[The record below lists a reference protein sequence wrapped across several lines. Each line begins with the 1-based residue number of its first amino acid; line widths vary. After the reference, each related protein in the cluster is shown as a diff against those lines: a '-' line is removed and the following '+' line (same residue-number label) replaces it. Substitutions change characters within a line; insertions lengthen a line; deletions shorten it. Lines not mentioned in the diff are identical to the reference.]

1 MAVINTNVQSLT
13 AQRNLGTSQTQLS
26 TSMQRLS
33 SGLRINSAKDDAAGL
48 AIAERMS
55 AQVRGLNQAARNA
68 NDGVSLA
75 QTAEG
80 ALGTIGNNL
89 QRIRELAV
97 QSRNATNSTEDRAAL
112 QKEVAQLRD
121 EIGRVAKDTSFN
133 GTNLLDGSFTSKA
146 FQVGANQGQI
156 IEIDSIVNAK
166 TSELGS
172 WTSVNTPATL
182 TGIAPTTTG
191 GGTTP
196 GTGSL
201 DLSSIDVTS
210 GDYAT
215 FNLDV
220 NGTTVT
226 IAASSSGTENANSLA
241 EAVATAING
250 TNISGVTA
258 DGTTNP
264 GTVAI
269 ANTGATGFNVTIGA
283 TDIGAVTAATTT
295 AGSFAAITDLQ
306 INGEAIAVGTATSA
320 SQRTNDLLKAINS
333 NTNLKAAGVTASL
346 ENGNLKLASAN
357 AALVIGGGDAAAAGL
372 TGTPTAF
379 VASSAQLGFSG
390 VDVSTTQGSDN
401 AILAMDAALTAV
413 NSARADLGAIQ
424 NRFEAVVSNLA
435 VNSENLSASRSRIM
449 DADFAQET
457 ANLSRSQI
465 LQQAGTAMVAQ
476 ANQLPQNVLKL
487 LQ

>member
-1 MAVINTNVQSLT
+1 M
-13 AQRNLGTSQTQLS
+13 
-26 TSMQRLS
+26 
-33 SGLRINSAKDDAAGL
+33 
-48 AIAERMS
+48 
-55 AQVRGLNQAARNA
+55 
-68 NDGVSLA
+68 
-75 QTAEG
+75 
-80 ALGTIGNNL
+80 
-89 QRIRELAV
+89 
-97 QSRNATNSTEDRAAL
+97 
-112 QKEVAQLRD
+112 
-121 EIGRVAKDTSFN
+121 
-133 GTNLLDGSFTSKA
+133 
-146 FQVGANQGQI
+146 
-156 IEIDSIVNAK
+156 
-166 TSELGS
+166 
-172 WTSVNTPATL
+172 
-182 TGIAPTTTG
+182 
-191 GGTTP
+191 
-196 GTGSL
+196 
-201 DLSSIDVTS
+201 SSIDVTS